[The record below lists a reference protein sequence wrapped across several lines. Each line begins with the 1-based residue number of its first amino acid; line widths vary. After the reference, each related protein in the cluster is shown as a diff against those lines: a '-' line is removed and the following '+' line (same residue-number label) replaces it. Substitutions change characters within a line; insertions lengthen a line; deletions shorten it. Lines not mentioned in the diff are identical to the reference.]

1 MSDSNPTN
9 NISIAG
15 SQSTPTVAGDWAQGL
30 LHMQGDSYPENS
42 FEFFGPIIDW
52 LERFLNAPPAP
63 LLRLELRLVYMNTS
77 SVKAMMDI
85 FDLLEDAHK
94 QGGKVCVDWYYD
106 PRNERVVNLAD
117 EFRED
122 CSFPFQI
129 AADA

>member
-1 MSDSNPTN
+1 MSDTNNTN

-15 SQSTPTVAGDWAQGL
+15 SQSTPSVAGDWALGL
-30 LHMQGDSYPENS
+30 LRMQGDSYPENS
-42 FEFFGPIIDW
+42 FDFFGPIIGW
-52 LERFLNAPPAP
+52 LERFLKAPPVP

-85 FDLLEDAHK
+85 FDLLEDAHT
-94 QGGKVCVDWYYD
+94 QGGQVCVNWYYD
-106 PRNERVVNLAD
+106 PRNERVMCLAD

-122 CSFPFQI
+122 CNFPFQI

>member
-1 MSDSNPTN
+1 MSDTN
-9 NISIAG
+9 NINIAG
-15 SQSTPTVAGDWAQGL
+15 SQSTPSVEGDGALGL
-30 LHMQGDSYPENS
+30 LRMQGDSYPENS
-42 FEFFGPIIDW
+42 FEFFGSIIDW
-52 LERFLNAPPAP
+52 LERFLRETQSP
-63 LLRLELRLVYMNTS
+63 LCLELRLVYMNTS

-94 QGGKVCVDWYYD
+94 QGTPVCVDWYYD
-106 PRNERVVNLAD
+106 PRNERVMCLAD